1 LSMAGREL
9 EAEAAG
15 FVLAGGQSSRM
26 GRDKALLLLE
36 GRPLVENALKILSEA
51 GLPASIAG
59 FPADRSSSAGW
70 SVGAR
75 SHLASYAPVVADA
88 EPGLGPLGGVCAG
101 LASTSAQHAVF
112 LPVDLP
118 LLPASL
124 LVYLLHHARMT
135 GRAVTVPSVGGF
147 AQTFPA
153 VLKRTALPTLQ
164 AELDAG
170 RGGCFA
176 AFQALARSRKEAM
189 AVVAAELLAQAGQ
202 VSHPEGAPV
211 ARWFL
216 NVNTPADLRR
226 ASARG
231 TAPIA

>member
-1 LSMAGREL
+1 MNRAGCEP
-9 EAEAAG
+9 EPEAAG

-26 GRDKALLLLE
+26 GRDKALLLF
-36 GRPLVENALKILSEA
+36 GGKPLVENALSILRQA

-59 FPADRSSSAGW
+59 ARFP
-70 SVGAR
+70 
-75 SHLASYAPVVADA
+75 LASFAPVVKDLVL
-88 EPGLGPLGGVCAG
+88 GLGPLGGVCTA

-124 LVYLLHHARMT
+124 LVFLLHHARMT
-135 GRAVTVPSVGGF
+135 GRAVTVPAVNGF

-153 VLKRTALPTLQ
+153 VLKRAVLPMLK

-170 RGGCFA
+170 RGGCFS
-176 AFQALARSRKEAM
+176 AFQAAAASLGEPMS
-189 AVVAAELLAQAGQ
+189 VVAAELLAQAGQ
-202 VSHPEGAPV
+202 AGHPDGVPV

-216 NVNTPADLRR
+216 NVNTPADLER
-226 ASARG
+226 AEALCGQS
-231 TAPIA
+231 IA